1 MLVFFSILSCFSSES
16 RRSCFALS
24 LDFRCWYSVSRYCL
38 VASARFLVVSLG
50 PPLSADPAGGD
61 RDSPAAPLVVAALEF
76 PSRPSKAAGSAILI
90 VLSLL

>member
-50 PPLSADPAGGD
+50 PPLSADPAA
-61 RDSPAAPLVVAALEF
+61 AAPLVVAALEF
-76 PSRPSKAAGSAILI
+76 PSRPSTAAGSAILI
-90 VLSLL
+90 VLSL